1 MNNVIIKPK
10 ALENIAEY
18 IDVTKKSL
26 IVTDDGVPCV
36 HLAKLQKQLTNAFI
50 VTIEHGEHHKTISS
64 YQLVMQKLMDENFD
78 RHDQVIALGGGI
90 VCDLAGFVASTF
102 KRGID
107 FISIPTTSLA
117 MIDASVGGKTA
128 INFNGVK
135 NVIGTFYD
143 AKLVIIDSTVLETL
157 PKRHLYNGLVEALKM
172 GLCLDK
178 ELYEIFLKSDYLNK
192 IDTIIAKSVSAKL
205 KIVEKDPKENNLRK
219 VLNFGHT
226 IGHAI
231 EAANLD
237 EVYHGEAVGM
247 GMLFAIKDIKL
258 KKQVQQIL
266 LGMGINFEK
275 IPLNANELIEYILN
289 DKKKNNEKIDFV
301 FLESVEKFTI
311 TPLSLEEIITLIEG
325 ENIWKC

>member
-1 MNNVIIKPK
+1 MNNVIIKPR
-10 ALENIAEY
+10 ALDNIAQY
-18 IDVTKKSL
+18 IDITKKSL
-26 IVTDDGVPCV
+26 IVTDDGVPSV
-36 HLAKLQKQLTNAFI
+36 HADKLQKQLINSFI

-64 YQLVMQKLMDENFD
+64 YQAVMRKLMDENFD
-78 RHDQVIALGGGI
+78 RHDQIIALGGGI
-90 VCDLAGFVASTF
+90 VCDLTGFVASTF

-107 FISIPTTSLA
+107 FINIPTTSLA

-143 AKLVIIDSTVLETL
+143 AKAVIIDSTVLETL

-172 GLCLDK
+172 GLCLDR
-178 ELYEIFLKSDYLNK
+178 ELYEIFLKNDYLNK
-192 IDTIIAKSVSAKL
+192 IDIIIEKSVSSKL

-237 EVYHGEAVGM
+237 KIYHGEAVGI
-247 GMLFAIKDIKL
+247 GMLFAIKNKEL
-258 KKQVQQIL
+258 KEQVKKIL
-266 LGMGINFEK
+266 LGMEINCEEFPIK
-275 IPLNANELIEYILN
+275 PKELMEYILN

-301 FLESVEKFTI
+301 ILEDVEKFTI
-311 TPLSLEEIITLIEG
+311 VPLSLEEITALIEG
-325 ENIWKC
+325 E

>member
-1 MNNVIIKPK
+1 
-10 ALENIAEY
+10 
-18 IDVTKKSL
+18 
-26 IVTDDGVPCV
+26 
-36 HLAKLQKQLTNAFI
+36 
-50 VTIEHGEHHKTISS
+50 
-64 YQLVMQKLMDENFD
+64 
-78 RHDQVIALGGGI
+78 
-90 VCDLAGFVASTF
+90 
-102 KRGID
+102 
-107 FISIPTTSLA
+107 
-117 MIDASVGGKTA
+117 
-128 INFNGVK
+128 
-135 NVIGTFYD
+135 
-143 AKLVIIDSTVLETL
+143 
-157 PKRHLYNGLVEALKM
+157 M

-192 IDTIIAKSVSAKL
+192 IDTIIAKSVSTKL

-275 IPLNANELIEYILN
+275 IPLNTNKLIEYILN

-325 ENIWKC
+325 ENI